1 MAAFENLDIYL
12 LLLAAV
18 VAGWLLGR
26 LGGRLKPRPRDSED
40 IFHDYFVGLN
50 YLLNDEPD
58 EAIDTFIKAL
68 EVNSET
74 VETHL
79 ALGAL
84 LRRRGKVDKAIKV
97 HQTLLARQGLD
108 RSFFDSTRLQL
119 ALDYIAAGLLDR
131 AERLLKEIRDE
142 KGEARWKALQ
152 HLLTVYQT
160 EKEWELALDCI
171 RELLNNPEYKKNNGL
186 RSIAAH
192 YCCELGE
199 AFMRRQQSNRAREQ
213 LKRAFTFDRKHTR
226 TALLLARLERSL
238 GNDEIAIRELI
249 RIRRQHPEFSGQVLQ
264 LLMQWY
270 AHGESDVELLSLLE
284 QELQSENR
292 EAGDAQAD
300 VPLLLAIAELLG
312 RRDGAHESLAF
323 LERHYQNRASLDI
336 IVRRLQLYLDMSQG
350 DVRGELTNLQSMLES
365 ILRNRMHYQCNHCG
379 YESRNLYWLCPS
391 CQNWDK
397 TKPIVKE
404 IVR

>member
-1 MAAFENLDIYL
+1 MTVIDNLDVYIL
-12 LLLAAV
+12 LLLAV
-18 VAGWLLGR
+18 GAGWIMGR
-26 LGGRLKPRPRDSED
+26 IGSRSKPVVRNSED

-68 EVNSET
+68 EVNNDT

-79 ALGAL
+79 ALGGL

-97 HQTLLARQGLD
+97 HQALLARQGLD

-142 KGEARWKALQ
+142 KGEAQWHALK

-160 EKEWELALDCI
+160 EKEWQQALDCTI
-171 RELLNNPEYKKNNGL
+171 HLLKSPEHKKSSEL
-186 RSIAAH
+186 RSVAAH
-192 YCCELGE
+192 YCCELASEHIKLKQWGE
-199 AFMRRQQSNRAREQ
+199 ARDQ
-213 LKRAFTFDRKHTR
+213 LKKAFTFDRKHVR
-226 TALLLARLERSL
+226 TALLLAGLEHTL
-238 GNDEIAIRELI
+238 GNQNESLKELL
-249 RIRRQHPEFSGQVLQ
+249 RVRRQHPEFSSHVVQ

-270 AHGESDVELLSLLE
+270 ADTEDKVQLRQTLTAELGNSADQSLVLAVAGLISAQSGAGEAITFLDAYSALGSSLELLVQRLQFQLTLNEGKISA
-284 QELQSENR
+284 EL
-292 EAGDAQAD
+292 AGLQD
-300 VPLLLAIAELLG
+300 LLATMLN
-312 RRDGAHESLAF
+312 D
-323 LERHYQNRASLDI
+323 RAC
-336 IVRRLQLYLDMSQG
+336 
-350 DVRGELTNLQSMLES
+350 
-365 ILRNRMHYQCNHCG
+365 YQCTHCG

-397 TKPIVKE
+397 TKPMLNEVTH
-404 IVR
+404 